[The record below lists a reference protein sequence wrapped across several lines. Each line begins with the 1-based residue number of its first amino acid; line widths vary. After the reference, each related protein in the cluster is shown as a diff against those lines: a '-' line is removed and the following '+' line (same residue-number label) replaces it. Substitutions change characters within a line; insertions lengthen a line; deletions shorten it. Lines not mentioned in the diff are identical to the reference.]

1 MSVQYSD
8 LLSLSATLIDQS
20 GASTSANLGGRAINF
35 TIGTQTASAIT
46 NSAGVA
52 STTLLITQAPA
63 NYTVI
68 VNFDGSN
75 DLVYQSSTLTPAP
88 SLLVNKEDARAY
100 YTGSLFVST
109 SGTTA
114 STATVTLSATIK
126 DITAVPAD
134 AAYDAFA
141 GDIRKARVMFVNR
154 DAGNAPIS
162 GWLTPVLVSATDL
175 KTGTVIFS
183 WAVNIGTQNSQSY
196 NIGMLVDAPGYYTQN
211 SSEDDQI
218 ITVSKPLA
226 DFVTGGGYLVLQT
239 SAGAKAGNVGSRSN
253 FGFSVKYNKNGT
265 NLQGNI
271 NAIVRRTESD
281 GRLHTYQ
288 IKGNSMTSLAI
299 NTATTTTHPYPT
311 AVFDGKASIQDITNP
326 LAAVSVDG
334 GASLNVTMTD
344 RGEPGTTDGI
354 AITVWNK
361 NGGLWFSSNWNST
374 TTIEQTLAAGNLK
387 VSTNRSF
394 SSGGTAPNNLS
405 PVDPSRAIDD
415 SYTGKL
421 KVTVAPNPSRSY
433 FTLHTQSGSDKPL
446 QVKTIDALG
455 VVIESRGG
463 IPVNGTFKLGGN
475 YRPGIYFTEVLQG
488 NDRIILKLI
497 RQ

>member
-1 MSVQYSD
+1 
-8 LLSLSATLIDQS
+8 LSATLIDKS
-20 GASTSANLGGRAINF
+20 GASTSADLGGRTITF
-35 TIGTQTASAIT
+35 TIGTQTATAIT
-46 NSAGVA
+46 NGAGVA
-52 STTLLITQAPA
+52 ATTLVISQAPT
-63 NYTVI
+63 NYPVG
-68 VNFDGSN
+68 VSFDGSS
-75 DLVYQSSTLTPAP
+75 DLVYQSSTLTQAP
-88 SLLVNKEDARAY
+88 PLVVNKEDARAY

-114 STATVTLSATIK
+114 STATVNLSATIK
-126 DITAVPAD
+126 DITAVSGD

-141 GDIRKARVMFVNR
+141 GDIRKAKVMFVNR

-175 KTGTVIFS
+175 KTGTITFS

-196 NIGMLVDAPGYYTQN
+196 NIGIVVDAPGYYTQN
-211 SSEDDQI
+211 VAEDDQI
-218 ITVSKPLA
+218 ITVSKPLL

-239 SAGAKAGNVGSRSN
+239 SAGPKAGNVGSRNN

-281 GRLHTYQ
+281 GKLHTNQ
-288 IKGNSMTSLAI
+288 IKGNAMTSLSI
-299 NTATTTTHPYPT
+299 NTATTTMHPHPT
-311 AVFDGKASIQDITNP
+311 AVFYGKASIQDITNP

-334 GASLNVTMTD
+334 GASLHVTMTD
-344 RGEPGTTDGI
+344 RGEPGNTDGI
-354 AITVWNK
+354 AITLWNK

-394 SSGGTAPNNLS
+394 SSGSTLSNNLS
-405 PVDPSRAIDD
+405 LINQSSVIQEP
-415 SYTGKL
+415 YTGKL
-421 KVTVAPNPSRSY
+421 NVRVSPNPSSSY

-446 QVKTIDALG
+446 QVKTMDALG
-455 VVIESRGG
+455 REIESREG
-463 IPVNGTFKLGGN
+463 IPASGTFMLGGN
-475 YRPGIYFTEVLQG
+475 YRPGIYFTQVIQG
-488 NDRIILKLI
+488 SVRVTIKLI
-497 RQ
+497 KQNY